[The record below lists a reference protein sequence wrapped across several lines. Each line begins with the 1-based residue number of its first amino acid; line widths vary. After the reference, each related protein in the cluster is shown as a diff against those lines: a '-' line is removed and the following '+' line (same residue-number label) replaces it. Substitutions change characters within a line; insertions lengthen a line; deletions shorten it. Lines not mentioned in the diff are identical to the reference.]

1 MCEYSEEEAC
11 RVSGSEWREKSE
23 WVSEGGTCHNVMDL
37 LHMAKH
43 PGTIHYIPYI
53 EKFHGTNFLRT
64 LCIEAII
71 VTTRSLRVQYMT
83 MYSSQKS
90 NGDRIDSTN

>member
-1 MCEYSEEEAC
+1 MY
-11 RVSGSEWREKSE
+11 
-23 WVSEGGTCHNVMDL
+23 VMDL